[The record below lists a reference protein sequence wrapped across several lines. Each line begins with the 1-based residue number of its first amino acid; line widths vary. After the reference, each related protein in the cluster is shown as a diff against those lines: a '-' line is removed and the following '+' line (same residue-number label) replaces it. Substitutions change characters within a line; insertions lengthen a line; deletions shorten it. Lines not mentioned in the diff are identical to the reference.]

1 MLARRAWHMLS
12 QGRPEDPQ
20 GQKSGG
26 TRLPG
31 FVRSRR
37 SDKPGLHQGG
47 RKKDRETPLHLS
59 QPTRFPYPAPAYSRS
74 SSGAQIVGNGQGQG
88 TPFWKEPHTRPRPF
102 CRARP
107 GASAGREGA
116 LSPKSFEQL
125 GAGGGLRLRPILC
138 AVERWLLLLIT
149 WTFIIS

>member
-47 RKKDRETPLHLS
+47 GGRKTE
-59 QPTRFPYPAPAYSRS
+59 
-74 SSGAQIVGNGQGQG
+74 
-88 TPFWKEPHTRPRPF
+88 RPP
-102 CRARP
+102 
-107 GASAGREGA
+107 STSH
-116 LSPKSFEQL
+116 SPPVSL
-125 GAGGGLRLRPILC
+125 I
-138 AVERWLLLLIT
+138 LLLLIQEVRPGPRLSGMGKGRARHFGRNPT
-149 WTFIIS
+149 PAHARFAELGLVPRPEGKEPSRLKASSNWARAADCDYGRYCVRLSVGFCC